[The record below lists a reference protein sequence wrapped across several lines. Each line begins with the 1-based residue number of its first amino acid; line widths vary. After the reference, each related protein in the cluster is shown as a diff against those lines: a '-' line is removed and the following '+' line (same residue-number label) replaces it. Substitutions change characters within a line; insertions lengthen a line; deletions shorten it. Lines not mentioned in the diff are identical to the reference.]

1 MSDYST
7 LVTRALSLVNDPNA
21 SAELTTQMQD
31 DALREALSRY
41 DLDVP
46 LRVVEDLTG
55 DGSLFDFALASWVD
69 QFSSVS
75 SVEYPAGYRPATFVD
90 PNDYE
95 IYQTSSTTKLR
106 LKFDT
111 PGSGETVRVNYNGRH
126 TIEDLDS
133 AAATTIYAGHEEAIV
148 RLAASNLLLRLATL
162 YLHEQG
168 GTLVDADA
176 INRSSKSDIARRL
189 ANALEADYRNYL
201 GIESGVVAAGG
212 VVDWDTTFAGSGL
225 ARLTHPS
232 RWR

>member
-7 LVTRALSLVNDPNA
+7 LEARALALVNDPNA
-21 SAELTTQMQD
+21 TAEITTQMKD
-31 DALREALSRY
+31 DAFREALSRY
-41 DLDVP
+41 DLDAP
-46 LRVVEDLTG
+46 LQVVEDLSG
-55 DGSLFDFALASWVD
+55 DGSTYDFALTSWVD
-69 QFSSVS
+69 QFSRVS
-75 SVEYPAGYRPATFVD
+75 SVEYPAGYRPATVVD

-111 PGSGETVRVNYNGRH
+111 PGASETVRVNYSGRH
-126 TIEDLDS
+126 TIKDLDS
-133 AAATTIYAGHEEAIV
+133 AAATTVYVWHEEAIV
-148 RLAASNLLLRLATL
+148 RLAASNLLMRLAAR

-168 GTLVDADA
+168 GTLVDADG

-189 ANALEADYRNYL
+189 ANALEKDYQNYL